1 MAINVTQCLMI
12 TNCISYSDFT
22 VMLITTV
29 ILPVMC
35 MSQVMTEGNP
45 DFIVM
50 IFTIWSGVM
59 QLKKEKLS
67 VLSSYI
73 YGNNS

>member
-1 MAINVTQCLMI
+1 MQCLII
-12 TNCISYSDFT
+12 TKCISYSDFT

-35 MSQVMTEGNP
+35 MSQVMTKGNP
-45 DFIVM
+45 DIIVV

-59 QLKKEKLS
+59 HFKK
-67 VLSSYI
+67 
-73 YGNNS
+73 GTN

>member
-1 MAINVTQCLMI
+1 MAINVMQCLII
-12 TNCISYSDFT
+12 TKCISYSDFT

-45 DFIVM
+45 DIIVV

-59 QLKKEKLS
+59 HFKK
-67 VLSSYI
+67 
-73 YGNNS
+73 GTN